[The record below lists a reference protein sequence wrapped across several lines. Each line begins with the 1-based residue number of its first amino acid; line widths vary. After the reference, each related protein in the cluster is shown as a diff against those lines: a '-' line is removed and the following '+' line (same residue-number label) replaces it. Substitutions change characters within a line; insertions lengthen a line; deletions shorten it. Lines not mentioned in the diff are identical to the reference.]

1 MSSIHRLLYVMGT
14 GYGMSLSG
22 LEFARRVIGIP
33 GMEINTRNSLR
44 LHAELD
50 FIMCTTTS
58 TSSLWVACDIPRH
71 HDSCGQEYIRY
82 PRRNTSLLP
91 DASFS
96 ILKPPHFCTG
106 ADKHYTASLR
116 IDIPARVSEEHP
128 RRLFQNAHRRTKSL
142 PRPDENSEC
151 RRSPRPSTSSSRSS
165 SKSHASRISSNS
177 EQAWRTPYNPT
188 QRPPLLKLF
197 PAPLD
202 PIPGSP
208 PHSEADDVPE
218 SPSSPSFAIPSEAAQ
233 RLKKMR
239 RLTRKLGDGVPVELV
254 FPSRVGAAAD
264 ADSDSD
270 EETPLLETPASSQR
284 LPFSSRLPV
293 IPEDGRQSSFARGS
307 AKTPSLSGFSIVEGP
322 DEHNGLDGLCM
333 GLPASQDKG
342 RKRTAKAGKEQ
353 TTVCLGV
360 SASAGQSGKGAS
372 RRWVQ
377 GAVPFDQ
384 VIGSWGGR
392 VC

>member
-1 MSSIHRLLYVMGT
+1 MSHPVIRFPPPPPTHNTLSPEQRAHLLRTNNKIEQVLGST
-14 GYGMSLSG
+14 PHVLDLS
-22 LEFARRVIGIP
+22 
-33 GMEINTRNSLR
+33 
-44 LHAELD
+44 
-50 FIMCTTTS
+50 
-58 TSSLWVACDIPRH
+58 
-71 HDSCGQEYIRY
+71 Y
-82 PRRNTSLLP
+82 PP
-91 DASFS
+91 
-96 ILKPPHFCTG
+96 KP
-106 ADKHYTASLR
+106 ASLR

-128 RRLFQNAHRRTKSL
+128 RRLFQNVHRRTKSL

-208 PHSEADDVPE
+208 PHSEADDVPG

-284 LPFSSRLPV
+284 LPFSSRLPA